1 MNFYIHIVRKTIDIL
16 MNTNNLNLDNNTKT
30 GSTSVEFTACIG
42 LPEPIIN
49 TQATSQ
55 VVDLS
60 SLPIDKANNTVNSSK
75 AIEEASRN
83 GNIHAVIELLDKHT
97 FDEKTLHNCAYQAI
111 YCNHDDIVGLLL
123 DRSIIS
129 IDTKLFGCSTL
140 LHFATNYGRTDTI
153 KMLLKR
159 GPDVHIKDDHD
170 HTAFLLAAMSHKGEF
185 EFNKFKLRKSIM
197 ELLLENGANIEDR
210 MPYQNYT
217 ALEWWGK
224 WIGDYE
230 MKQWL
235 ISKGANQDVLKPR
248 PPVNR
253 IQGWHGH
260 GWTSQG

>member
-1 MNFYIHIVRKTIDIL
+1 

-30 GSTSVEFTACIG
+30 GSTSVEFTACVG

-55 VVDLS
+55 IADLS
-60 SLPIDKANNTVNSSK
+60 SLSIKANTTKNSSRS
-75 AIEEASRN
+75 IEEASEN
-83 GNIHAVIELLDKHT
+83 GNIHVVIELLDKHT

-111 YCNHDDIVGLLL
+111 YRNHDNIVGLLL

-129 IDTKLFGCSTL
+129 IDTKLWGRSTL
-140 LHFATNYGRTDTI
+140 LHFAAKYGRTDTI

-170 HTAFLLAAMSHKGEF
+170 HTAFLLAATSHEGEF
-185 EFNKFKLRKSIM
+185 KFKFSLRKSIM

-210 MPYQNYT
+210 MAYQNYT

-224 WIGDYE
+224 WLGDYE
-230 MKQWL
+230 MKEWF

-248 PPVNR
+248 PSERR
-253 IQGWHGH
+253 IEGWHGH

>member
-1 MNFYIHIVRKTIDIL
+1 
-16 MNTNNLNLDNNTKT
+16 MNTT
-30 GSTSVEFTACIG
+30 G
-42 LPEPIIN
+42 
-49 TQATSQ
+49 
-55 VVDLS
+55 
-60 SLPIDKANNTVNSSK
+60 NSSK
-75 AIEEASRN
+75 AIEKASRD

-97 FDEKTLHNCAYQAI
+97 FDENTYHNCACEAI
-111 YCNHDDIVGLLL
+111 FSNRDDLVELLL

-129 IDTKLFGCSTL
+129 IDTKLWGRSTL
-140 LHFATNYGRTDTI
+140 LHLASNYGRVDTV

-159 GPDVHIKDDHD
+159 GPDVHIKDDHNQ
-170 HTAFLLAAMSHKGEF
+170 TAFLLAATSHDGEF
-185 EFNKFKLRKSIM
+185 KFRFSLRKSIM

-210 MPYQNYT
+210 MSYDNYT

-235 ISKGANQDVLKPR
+235 INKGANQDVLKPR